1 MDNGSRGND
10 PAGMGIAA
18 LILVS
23 AVLGLTIT
31 FVLGLFIWAAIKD
44 GQKDQALQARL
55 GIHRHTR
62 LGR

>member
-1 MDNGSRGND
+1 
-10 PAGMGIAA
+10 MGIAA